1 MFYYSQVGQYI
12 GEICRYL
19 LASKPQPYDRKHKLR
34 TMVGN
39 GLQPSIWVQF
49 KEKFALPSIKELY
62 AATEGNITLGK
73 LLFFIF
79 FSVWNMSF

>member
-1 MFYYSQVGQYI
+1 
-12 GEICRYL
+12 
-19 LASKPQPYDRKHKLR
+19 
-34 TMVGN
+34 MVGN

-73 LLFFIF
+73 LLFYIL
-79 FSVWNMSF
+79 FSVWNMSFYMHEHCQVSKLNLNSIINIKDCNKNESVIYLQVV